1 VAAVEL
7 QELPMTTD
15 AEIAPPSPSPATKKG
30 PGRPRSTP
38 ETPQQ
43 RIERLQAELHQAH
56 EAQKQADERQ
66 ATIVGVAVVRRA
78 RGDENYRRE
87 LAVILRA
94 VVKAKADLAAIADL
108 LTDPPP
114 P

>member
-1 VAAVEL
+1 
-7 QELPMTTD
+7 MTTD
-15 AEIAPPSPSPATKKG
+15 AEIASPSPSSATKKG
-30 PGRPRSTP
+30 PGRPRSAP

-66 ATIVGVAVVRRA
+66 AAIIGAVVIRHARTNDDFRRQ
-78 RGDENYRRE
+78 
-87 LAVILRA
+87 LADILRA
-94 VVKAKADLAAIADL
+94 EVKAKADLAAIAGL